1 MEKRIEITFDE
12 LKNSSMKLY
21 EKYCETFGCSSS
33 KALMVLAMY
42 HQAFMITC
50 HQSSD
55 QLKSVKGKKTL
66 SVGIGSGKFGNLIDF
81 EIVREGEKFVATEP
95 LFDAGTFADGGF
107 SPMDIIGMLQLSSVY
122 APKLPVAAV
131 FGEPTKSVI
140 A

>member
-12 LKNSSMKLY
+12 LKNSSIKLY
-21 EKYCETFGCSSS
+21 EKYCEDFGGSNNT
-33 KALMVLAMY
+33 LMVLAMY

-50 HQSSD
+50 HQSAD

-66 SVGIGSGKFGNLIDF
+66 SVGIGRGKFGNLIDF
-81 EIVREGEKFVATEP
+81 EIVREGGKFVATEP

-107 SPMDIIGMLQLSSVY
+107 SPMDIMGMLQLSSVY

-131 FGEPTKSVI
+131 FDESAK
-140 A
+140 ALA

>member
-12 LKNSSMKLY
+12 LKNGSMKLY
-21 EKYCETFGCSSS
+21 EKYCKTFGGSNN
-33 KALMVLAMY
+33 ALMVLAMY

-50 HQSSD
+50 HQSAD

-81 EIVREGEKFVATEP
+81 EIAREGEKFVATEP

-107 SPMDIIGMLQLSSVY
+107 SPMDIIGTLQLSSVY

-131 FGEPTKSVI
+131 FGEPIKSVI

>member
-21 EKYCETFGCSSS
+21 EKYCEDFGGSNN
-33 KALMVLAMY
+33 ALMVLAMY

-55 QLKSVKGKKTL
+55 QLKSVKNKKTL

-81 EIVREGEKFVATEP
+81 EIVREGGKFVATEP

>member
-21 EKYCETFGCSSS
+21 EKYCETFGGSNN
-33 KALMVLAMY
+33 ALMVLAMY

-50 HQSSD
+50 HQSAD
-55 QLKSVKGKKTL
+55 QLKSVKNKKTL
-66 SVGIGSGKFGNLIDF
+66 SVGIGRGKFGNLIDF
-81 EIVREGEKFVATEP
+81 EIVREGGKFVATEP

-107 SPMDIIGMLQLSSVY
+107 SPMDIMSMLQLSSVY

-131 FGEPTKSVI
+131 FDESAK
-140 A
+140 ALA

>member
-21 EKYCETFGCSSS
+21 EKYCETFGGSNN
-33 KALMVLAMY
+33 ALMVLAMY

-55 QLKSVKGKKTL
+55 QLKSVKNKKTL
-66 SVGIGSGKFGNLIDF
+66 SVGIGRGKFGNLIDF
-81 EIVREGEKFVATEP
+81 EIVREGGKFVATEP

-107 SPMDIIGMLQLSSVY
+107 SPMDIMGMLQLSSVY
-122 APKLPVAAV
+122 PPKLPVAAV
-131 FGEPTKSVI
+131 FDESAK
-140 A
+140 ALA